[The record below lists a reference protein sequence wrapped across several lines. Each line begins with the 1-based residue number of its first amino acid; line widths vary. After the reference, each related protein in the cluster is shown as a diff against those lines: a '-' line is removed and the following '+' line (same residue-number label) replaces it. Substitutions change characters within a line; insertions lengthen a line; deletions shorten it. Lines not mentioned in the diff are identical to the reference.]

1 MFSPL
6 LYRGCGVLSKGFGGR
21 GLPWELL
28 CADDLVLLANLEED
42 LRRLEDW
49 IGAGSWVGVWRGRG
63 SWGVELVSGGCT
75 VDSRGCP

>member
-1 MFSPL
+1 M
-6 LYRGCGVLSKGFGGR
+6 G
-21 GLPWELL
+21 
-28 CADDLVLLANLEED
+28 LLANFEED